1 MVQTMV
7 DTMDHVQV
15 NIRGTSDGLI
25 VQMGSGDW
33 RTLLATLV
41 TRLEQT
47 PAFFR
52 GGRVALHIG
61 PRQLSREEIETI
73 GELLKSYQVSLWAV
87 LGDSPETQKT
97 AAELGLET
105 SLPTPMA
112 ARLPEVG
119 EKKPADGVTEQDR
132 AIFLKR
138 ILRSG
143 QRVKYDGNVVLLGDV
158 NPGAEIAATG
168 DVVVWGRLRGSVHAG
183 AGGNDRALVC
193 ALVLSPMLL
202 RIGRFMARSPGNDV
216 EATGEHPVT
225 PEMAFVHNGQIVAE
239 PWRETDTL
247 YGDWR
252 ADLVR
257 RAANTVSTWF

>member
-1 MVQTMV
+1 MEALQTM
-7 DTMDHVQV
+7 DAAQV

-25 VQMGSGDW
+25 VQIGSGEW

-61 PRQLSREEIETI
+61 PRQLSREDIETI
-73 GELLKSYQVSLWAV
+73 GELLRSYQVSLWAV
-87 LGDSPETQKT
+87 LGDALETQQI
-97 AAELGLET
+97 AAEMGLET
-105 SLPTPMA
+105 RLPAPVA
-112 ARLPEVG
+112 ARLSDKG
-119 EKKPADGVTEQDR
+119 EEKGSEGVAEHER
-132 AIFLKR
+132 AILVRR

-158 NPGAEIAATG
+158 NPGAEIVATG

-183 AGGNDRALVC
+183 SDGNDRALVC
-193 ALVLSPMLL
+193 ALVLAPMLL
-202 RIGRFMARSPGNDV
+202 RIGRFMARSPGN
-216 EATGEHPVT
+216 EAEFHAENPVT

-239 PWRETDTL
+239 PWRETDML

-252 ADLVR
+252 AELVR